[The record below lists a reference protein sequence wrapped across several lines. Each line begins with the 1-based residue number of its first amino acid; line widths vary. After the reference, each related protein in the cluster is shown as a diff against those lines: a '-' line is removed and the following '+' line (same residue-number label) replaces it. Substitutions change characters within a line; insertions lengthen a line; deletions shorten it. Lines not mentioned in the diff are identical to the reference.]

1 MYRFWPK
8 QPPWLFPIV
17 LLILYPTRIFRKCI
31 TCCGFRRWHALLT
44 FMEAFQGHY
53 KDGTNGTWDFRM
65 VSALYLIFRCLN
77 VLSFFDSHSNSIHA
91 FTWLRSSILFVST
104 SLFFAIIR
112 PYKVNYFNAIDSFL
126 LVILGFLHLICQF
139 VLYLPNQKNSHIVRV
154 GGLLIVGFPHAALM
168 LYILYIILKKT
179 KVLHCLKKKYQRLL
193 SMFCLNK
200 HSLVEANNDH
210 GGHDTDS
217 LPDRLVNPNEYEP
230 LIPAVNHQ
238 GTENDSDTAQT
249 RVTPKN
255 TYGIVG

>member
-1 MYRFWPK
+1 M
-8 QPPWLFPIV
+8 
-17 LLILYPTRIFRKCI
+17 
-31 TCCGFRRWHALLT
+31 
-44 FMEAFQGHY
+44 
-53 KDGTNGTWDFRM
+53 
-65 VSALYLIFRCLN
+65 
-77 VLSFFDSHSNSIHA
+77 LSYFDSHSNSVHA
-91 FTWLRSSILFVST
+91 FTWLRSSILLVST
-104 SLFFAIIR
+104 SLFFAIVR

-126 LVILGFLHLICQF
+126 LCILGFLHLICQF
-139 VLYLPNQKNSHIVRV
+139 ALYLPNQKNSHIVRV

-179 KVLHCLKKKYQRLL
+179 KILQCLKRKYQCLL

-200 HSLVEANNDH
+200 HPLVEANNDH
-210 GGHDTDS
+210 DGHDTDS

-249 RVTPKN
+249 RVTPMN